1 MNISKITVTIS
12 VTRNNIFFC
21 LGRSV
26 DVFPAALVVRRDTS
40 YQLPAMSVARS
51 DRNWCTEDKD
61 SIDVASIPAWMFVS
75 NDAALIETLC
85 SLELYVRKYFLLPIE
100 HVRVEPKIDRLANG
114 LETVLVNYIY
124 DCYIRFCLAEF
135 SDLVEQYPW
144 VGTTA
149 FLWSLNLAERL
160 DVSLND
166 RTRKLDLSYLS
177 FRLNELRR
185 LTNFDVLSPQA
196 ISFLRECCEKY
207 AVACTERYGEN
218 RAIGSSCAKN
228 DNGVFRT
235 DACVERDNN
244 WLDVFKTRYDVRA
257 ENRLFDHSKHT
268 EEAFVPFFR
277 FCGREVT
284 AMNMSRH
291 IGQTMRENV
300 RKLYRYIASIMND
313 ESACPCV
320 VIFNLFE
327 RDMCRMFHSKSLRQT
342 SYVSVV
348 KSNGEIVLVSY
359 VLLTNTSP
367 RVHSWFK
374 SINNHVVKK
383 TGTTNIFN
391 IDSYVRLLLNVSR
404 VERDTVDC
412 VRSVSKRNSQ
422 SRQNRSF
429 ATTACATKNEAND
442 NSSTAVATSTVA
454 KKKRNIAPLK
464 AKRLD
469 SRNSVGGR
477 SFVSKR
483 SLADSVAKKKNE
495 RRIISHFY
503 PKVSCS
509 DLTRTLFSSAYVT
522 CKHLQIKRTYE
533 QFRSNDE
540 SATLVRICLECNQ
553 RV

>member
-1 MNISKITVTIS
+1 MFV
-12 VTRNNIFFC
+12 
-21 LGRSV
+21 
-26 DVFPAALVVRRDTS
+26 AARRDTS
-40 YQLPAMSVARS
+40 YLLTTMSARNDRS
-51 DRNWCTEDKD
+51 DHRSTEDD
-61 SIDVASIPAWMFVS
+61 VSFDVASVPAWMFVS
-75 NDAALIETLC
+75 NDASLIETLC
-85 SLELYVRKYFLLPIE
+85 SLELYVRRYFLLPID

-124 DCYIRFCLAEF
+124 DCYIRFCLADF

-144 VGTTA
+144 IGTTA

-166 RTRKLDLSYLS
+166 RTSKLDLSYLS

-196 ISFLRECCEKY
+196 ISFFRECCEKY
-207 AVACTERYGEN
+207 VSTCIERYGEN
-218 RAIGSSCAKN
+218 CVTGTYEKNDRSACGSSHVKN
-228 DNGVFRT
+228 DTGVFRT
-235 DACVERDNN
+235 DSCVKRDNN

-300 RKLYRYIASIMND
+300 RKLYRYVSSIIND
-313 ESACPCV
+313 QSACPCI
-320 VIFNLFE
+320 VIFNLFV
-327 RDMCRMFHSKSLRQT
+327 RDMFRMFHSKSLRQT

-383 TGTTNIFN
+383 TGTTSIFN
-391 IDSYVRLLLNVSR
+391 VDMYVSSMLNVSR
-404 VERDTVDC
+404 VERDVSETV
-412 VRSVSKRNSQ
+412 R
-422 SRQNRSF
+422 
-429 ATTACATKNEAND
+429 
-442 NSSTAVATSTVA
+442 
-454 KKKRNIAPLK
+454 
-464 AKRLD
+464 
-469 SRNSVGGR
+469 
-477 SFVSKR
+477 FVSKR
-483 SLADSVAKKKNE
+483 TSLSRQKNRSSVVVDSPKNVANNNTAIVSSEVGKKKRINALVKPKRLDRRAADGGRSLRSKRSRVDVVVKKKNE
-495 RRIISHFY
+495 RKIISHFY
-503 PKVSCS
+503 PKVSCF
-509 DLTRTLFSSAYVT
+509 DLARTLFSSAYVT

-540 SATLVRICLECNQ
+540 SATLVRICLDCNQ
-553 RV
+553 RL